1 MNLEQKLLW
10 ILDPEHDYK
19 TEGSDMHDF
28 AETTV
33 QVRRFHKFAC
43 EVSETVLFNGHPR
56 ISYFSLYFDVD
67 AIFGDDIPA
76 GPEDYQTITLGKL
89 ADLITH
95 NNTGSMGRL
104 AYYLLLK
111 NELNLREG
119 DIPKLEIPYAA
130 AALEELG
137 RDLRTGKYQFEDP
150 LSDIEIQELK
160 SGGVK

>member
-1 MNLEQKLLW
+1 MNIEQKLFW
-10 ILDPEHDYK
+10 ILDPDHDYK

-28 AETTV
+28 AQITV
-33 QVRRFHKFAC
+33 QVRRFHRFAC
-43 EVSETVLFNGHPR
+43 EVSETVLFNGRPR
-56 ISYFSLYFDVD
+56 IKYFSLHIDTTL
-67 AIFGDDIPA
+67 IFGNEEP
-76 GPEDYQTITLGKL
+76 GPEDYLTVTLGEL

-95 NNTGSMGRL
+95 NNIEDETDE
-104 AYYLLLK
+104 YYLLLQ

-137 RDLRTGKYQFEDP
+137 RDLRTGKYQFKDP

-160 SGGVK
+160 LGGVS